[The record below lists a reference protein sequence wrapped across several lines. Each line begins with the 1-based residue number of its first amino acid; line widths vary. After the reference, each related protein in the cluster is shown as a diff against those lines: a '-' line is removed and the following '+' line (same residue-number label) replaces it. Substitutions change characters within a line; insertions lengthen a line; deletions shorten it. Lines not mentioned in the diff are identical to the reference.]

1 MLRGERFDGA
11 LPSELMFEI
20 NDRVLEA
27 VHRNAT
33 SAAAAHG
40 AFRQTR
46 PTPLNSELSL
56 GANARTFPECVLP
69 LKDAE
74 TVEVGGL

>member
-1 MLRGERFDGA
+1 MLRGERLDGA
-11 LPSELMFEI
+11 LPSELMLEI
-20 NDRVLEA
+20 YDRIIEA
-27 VHRNAT
+27 VYRNAT
-33 SAAAAHG
+33 FTAAHG

-46 PTPLNSELSL
+46 TTPLNTELSL
-56 GANARTFPECVLP
+56 GANAWTFPECVLP